1 MNVDEIVGRLKE
13 ASLDELNAA
22 ITYINAEGK
31 RLASADL
38 SEENVSRL
46 ETLSN
51 ARTALQAE
59 ITARANADA
68 ELAARADAARSA
80 FTENDADVNTK
91 RDGSQVNDQ
100 DTENARREQ
109 VDNAPP
115 RPAEGETQDGT
126 GGPMNDPAVAESR
139 TGESTDGNTGNTG
152 DGVQASTRAP
162 LGSIGKQAAKAAP
175 APSTALQVR
184 ARATSLAP
192 IPTVAPGTELDRWSL
207 AEASLELHKRLNR
220 SSVTGKTYVARF
232 NYEYPEDRILRSD
245 VAAGVNS
252 AKIERVTEPTA
263 LTAAGL
269 CAPLETL
276 YDINVVG
283 VTQRPIRDALARF
296 AVDRGGIQ
304 YRMPMDAL
312 VMTDGLGIWTVA
324 DDEADPLVPKT
335 CAVIDCPDVVDAVV
349 YSTYLCLQYPNFSAR
364 FDREWVDATTRA
376 AMVAWARFAENQL
389 LSRILAGSK
398 LIYQDTVVSATRD
411 VLVAVDKTVAY
422 YRNRHRLD
430 SMVPLRMILPR
441 WVLDLFRADLTRGF
455 PGDLD
460 ALAVADATIMGWFRA
475 RGVNVTFH
483 LDGLAGATVNGQAIP
498 NQFYA
503 NVAAGAVIP
512 EFIDKID
519 AVLFAEGDWL
529 YLDGGTLDLGLVRDS
544 TLNSLNRYQQFVENF
559 EGVAFNGIESLR
571 MVLQVYP
578 RGAVVGTIPPLDPDT
593 AVATNPPGVPED

>member
-1 MNVDEIVGRLKE
+1 MDMEQMLARLAE
-13 ASLDELNAA
+13 ATQEELNAA
-22 ITYINAEGK
+22 IVFINAEGR
-31 RLASADL
+31 RLATGEL
-38 SEENVSRL
+38 SEDNVARL
-46 ETLSN
+46 ESLGSAREQLQSELDRRATLSTRG
-51 ARTALQAE
+51 ASAAALFAE
-59 ITARANADA
+59 ESGKPSA
-68 ELAARADAARSA
+68 EDEAIAKD
-80 FTENDADVNTK
+80 
-91 RDGSQVNDQ
+91 
-100 DTENARREQ
+100 Q

-115 RPAEGETQDGT
+115 RPIDGEPTQTEGAVVDAPADTT
-126 GGPMNDPAVAESR
+126 GDAPA
-139 TGESTDGNTGNTG
+139 G
-152 DGVQASTRAP
+152 DGVQASGRTP
-162 LGSIGKQAAKAAP
+162 LGTIGKQVVKQPTVAK
-175 APSTALQVR
+175 STALTVT
-184 ARATSLAP
+184 AKATSLADLP
-192 IPTVAPGTELDRWSL
+192 AAPAGTELGRWEL
-207 AEASLELHKRLNR
+207 ADAALDLHNRLAR
-220 SSVTGKTYVARF
+220 SSVSGKQYVARF
-232 NYEYPEDRILRSD
+232 SYEYPDERVLRRD
-245 VAAGVNS
+245 VAAGVNT
-252 AKIERVTEPTA
+252 AKIEAVTGPEA

-283 VTQRPIRDALARF
+283 VTQRPVRDALARF

-312 VMTDGLGIWTVA
+312 VMTDGLGIWTV
-324 DDEADPLVPKT
+324 DNDEDVTGDPETDPAKT
-335 CAVIDCPDVVDAVV
+335 CAVIDCPAVVTAVV

-376 AMVAWARFAENQL
+376 AMIAWARFAENQL

-398 LIYQDTVVSATRD
+398 LIYQDTVISATRD
-411 VLVAVDKTVAY
+411 VLVAIDKTVAY

-441 WVLDLFRADLTRGF
+441 WVLDLFRADIARGF

-460 ALAVADATIMGWFRA
+460 ALAVADSTIMGWFRA

-483 LDGLAGATVNGQAIP
+483 LDGLAGATVNSQVIP

-519 AVLFAEGDWL
+519 AALFAEGDWL
-529 YLDGGTLDLGLVRDS
+529 FLDGGTLDLGLVRDS
-544 TLNSLNRYQQFVENF
+544 ALNRINRYQQFVENF
-559 EGVAFNGIESLR
+559 EGVAFNGVESLR
-571 MVLQVYP
+571 MVLQVFP

>member
-1 MNVDEIVGRLKE
+1 MDEQSVDGVITRLAE
-13 ASLDELNAA
+13 ATPAQLDEA
-22 ITYINAEGK
+22 IAFITTEGQ
-31 RLASADL
+31 RLAAGELTEDS
-38 SEENVSRL
+38 VTKL
-46 ETLSN
+46 EALGD
-51 ARTALQAE
+51 ARGKLQAE
-59 ITARANADA
+59 KDRRAALTARTD
-68 ELAARADAARSA
+68 AARAAFAGGDGHDNSADEQAR
-80 FTENDADVNTK
+80 
-91 RDGSQVNDQ
+91 Q
-100 DTENARREQ
+100 EQ

-115 RPAEGETQDGT
+115 RPSEDGQT
-126 GGPMNDPAVAESR
+126 PDHGGAPMNAPGGTQAAEADAAV
-139 TGESTDGNTGNTG
+139 T
-152 DGVQASTRAP
+152 ASSKAA
-162 LGSIGKQAAKAAP
+162 LGTIGKAAKTAAP
-175 APSTALQVR
+175 TSTALTVT
-184 ARATSLAP
+184 AKATSLADL
-192 IPTVAPGTELDRWSL
+192 PTTPAGTELGRWEL
-207 AEASLELHKRLNR
+207 AEAGLDLHNRLAR
-220 SSVTGKTYVARF
+220 STVAGKQYVARF
-232 NYEYPEDRILRSD
+232 SYEYPEERVLRRD
-245 VAAGVNS
+245 AGAHVNS
-252 AKIERVTEPTA
+252 AKIEAVTQPEA

-283 VTQRPIRDALARF
+283 VTNRPIRDSLARF

-312 VMTDGLGIWTVA
+312 VMTDGLGVWTVA
-324 DDEADPLVPKT
+324 NDEADPLVPKT
-335 CAVIDCPDVVDAVV
+335 CAIIDCPDVVDAVV

-376 AMVAWARFAENQL
+376 AMIAWARFAENQL

-411 VLVAVDKTVAY
+411 VLVAIDKTVAY

-441 WVLDLFRADLTRGF
+441 WVLDLFRADMTRGF

-460 ALAVADATIMGWFRA
+460 ALAIADATIMGWFRV

-519 AVLFAEGDWL
+519 GVLFAEGDWL
-529 YLDGGTLDLGLVRDS
+529 FLDGGTLDLGLVRDS
-544 TLNSLNRYQQFVENF
+544 TLNAINRYQQFVENF
-559 EGVAFNGIESLR
+559 EGVAFNGVESLR
-571 MVLQVYP
+571 MVLQVFP

-593 AVATNPPGVPED
+593 AVATNPPGIPED

>member
-1 MNVDEIVGRLKE
+1 MNVEEVVGRLATATAE
-13 ASLDELNAA
+13 ELDAA
-22 ITYINAEGK
+22 IAFINAEG
-31 RLASADL
+31 RTLAAGDL
-38 SEENVSRL
+38 SEDNVTRL
-46 ETLSN
+46 EALSE
-51 ARTALQAE
+51 ARTTLQAE
-59 ITARANADA
+59 KDRRAALANRASSAAAAFADEPDNPADNAPADDKPTA
-68 ELAARADAARSA
+68 
-80 FTENDADVNTK
+80 TGMP
-91 RDGSQVNDQ
+91 DGGQDQ
-100 DTENARREQ
+100 RQQQ

-115 RPAEGETQDGT
+115 RPGDGD
-126 GGPMNDPAVAESR
+126 GPTNDHP
-139 TGESTDGNTGNTG
+139 DGTG
-152 DGVQASTRAP
+152 DGVQASGRTP
-162 LGSIGKQAAKAAP
+162 LGTIGKNSKKADP
-175 APSTALQVR
+175 PKSTALVVN
-184 ARATSLAP
+184 ARATSLAALP
-192 IPTVAPGTELDRWSL
+192 QLPAGTELDRWTL
-207 AEASLELHKRLNR
+207 ADASLDLHNRLAR
-220 SSVTGKTYVARF
+220 STVSGKQYVARLS
-232 NYEYPEDRILRSD
+232 YDYPPERVLQKD

-252 AKIERVTEPTA
+252 ARIDAVTEPTA
-263 LTAAGL
+263 LTAAGGL

-312 VMTDGLGIWTVA
+312 TMTDGLGIWTV
-324 DDEADPLVPKT
+324 DNDEAVTGDPETDPAKT
-335 CAVIDCPDVVDAVV
+335 CAVIDCPGVVDAVV

-411 VLVAVDKTVAY
+411 VLVAIDKTVAY

-441 WVLDLFRADLTRGF
+441 WVLDLFRADMARGF
-455 PGDLD
+455 PGDLE

-483 LDGLAGATVNGQAIP
+483 LDGLAGATVNSQAIP

-544 TLNSLNRYQQFVENF
+544 ALNRINRYQQFVENF

-571 MVLQVYP
+571 MVLTVFP

-593 AVATNPPGVPED
+593 AVATNPPGIPED

>member
-1 MNVDEIVGRLKE
+1 MNVDEVVGRL
-13 ASLDELNAA
+13 ATATPDELNSA
-22 ITYINAEGK
+22 IAYINTEGRK
-31 RLASADL
+31 LAAGDL
-38 SEENVSRL
+38 SEENVAKL
-46 ETLSN
+46 EALSE
-51 ARTALQAE
+51 ARSKLQAE
-59 ITARANADA
+59 KDRRAALANRTD
-68 ELAARADAARSA
+68 AARAAFADEPEADNKDDAP
-80 FTENDADVNTK
+80 NADGMPDGGQDK
-91 RDGSQVNDQ
+91 RQ
-100 DTENARREQ
+100 EQ

-115 RPAEGETQDGT
+115 RPTDGETPSGT
-126 GGPMNDPAVAESR
+126 GGPMNDPAGAEGSA
-139 TGESTDGNTGNTG
+139 
-152 DGVQASTRAP
+152 DGVQASGRAP
-162 LGSIGKQAAKAAP
+162 LGTIGKNGKKATTAP
-175 APSTALQVR
+175 ANTALSVR
-184 ARATSLAP
+184 ARVTSLAQL
-192 IPTVAPGTELDRWSL
+192 PTLPAGTELDRNGL
-207 AEASLELHKRLNR
+207 ADAGLELWNRLAR
-220 SSVTGKTYVARF
+220 SSVQGKQYVARF
-232 NYEYPEDRILRSD
+232 SYDYPDERVLRKD

-252 AKIERVTEPTA
+252 AKIEAVTQPES

-312 VMTDGLGIWTVA
+312 TMTDGLGVWTVA
-324 DDEADPLVPKT
+324 NDEADPLVPKT
-335 CAVIDCPDVVDAVV
+335 CAIIDCPDVTEAVV

-376 AMVAWARFAENQL
+376 AMIAWARFAENQL

-398 LIYQDTVVSATRD
+398 LIYQDAIISATRD
-411 VLVAVDKTVAY
+411 VLVAVDKVVAY

-441 WVLDLFRADLTRGF
+441 WVLDLFRADMARGF

-460 ALAVADATIMGWFRA
+460 ALAVADATIMSWFRA

-483 LDGLAGATVNGQAIP
+483 LDGLAGATVNSVAIP

-503 NVAAGAVIP
+503 NVAAGAVVP

-529 YLDGGTLDLGLVRDS
+529 FLDGGTLDLGLVRDS

-571 MVLQVYP
+571 MVLTVFP

-593 AVATNPPGVPED
+593 AIATNPPGVPED

>member
-1 MNVDEIVGRLKE
+1 MDPMEVIGRLTT

-22 ITYINAEGK
+22 ITYINTEGK
-31 RLASADL
+31 KLAAGDL
-38 SEENVSRL
+38 SEDNVAKL
-46 ETLSN
+46 EALSE
-51 ARTALQAE
+51 ARGKLQAE
-59 ITARANADA
+59 KDRRADLANRASNAAAAFADDDTDDAPQKPNADGMP
-68 ELAARADAARSA
+68 
-80 FTENDADVNTK
+80 
-91 RDGSQVNDQ
+91 DGGHEQRQ
-100 DTENARREQ
+100 EQ

-115 RPAEGETQDGT
+115 RPQEGEQPTGT
-126 GGPMNDPAVAESR
+126 GGPMNDPAGAEGS
-139 TGESTDGNTGNTG
+139 G
-152 DGVQASTRAP
+152 DGVQASGRAP
-162 LGSIGKQAAKAAP
+162 LGTIGKNSKKATP
-175 APSTALQVR
+175 APTTSTALTVR
-184 ARATSLAP
+184 ARATSLAQLP
-192 IPTVAPGTELDRWSL
+192 ELPAGTELDRWGL
-207 AEASLELHKRLNR
+207 ADASLELHNRLAR
-220 SSVTGKTYVARF
+220 SSVQGKQYVARF
-232 NYEYPEDRILRSD
+232 NFEYPEERVLRRD
-245 VAAGVNS
+245 VAAGTNT
-252 AKIERVTEPTA
+252 AKIEAVTQLES

-312 VMTDGLGIWTVA
+312 VMTDGLGIWDVA
-324 DDEADPLVPKT
+324 ADTADPLVPKT
-335 CAVIDCPDVVDAVV
+335 CAIIDCPDVVDAVV

-398 LIYQDTVVSATRD
+398 LIYQDTVISATRD
-411 VLVAVDKTVAY
+411 VLVAIDKTVAY

-430 SMVPLRMILPR
+430 TMVPLRMILPR
-441 WVLDLFRADLTRGF
+441 WVLDLFRADTARGF

-460 ALAVADATIMGWFRA
+460 ALAVADATIMSWFRA

-544 TLNSLNRYQQFVENF
+544 TLNAINRYQQFVENF

-571 MVLQVYP
+571 MVLQVFP

-593 AVATNPPGVPED
+593 AIATNPPGVPED

>member
-1 MNVDEIVGRLKE
+1 MDIKDVVGRLATATPE
-13 ASLDELNAA
+13 ELSAA
-22 ITYINAEGK
+22 IAFINAEGRK
-31 RLASADL
+31 LAGGEL
-38 SEENVSRL
+38 SEDNVAKL
-46 ETLSN
+46 EALSE
-51 ARTALQAE
+51 ARATLQAE
-59 ITARANADA
+59 QDRRAALANRASSAAAAFAEDASDDKAQADKDDTDKP
-68 ELAARADAARSA
+68 DA
-80 FTENDADVNTK
+80 TGMPE
-91 RDGSQVNDQ
+91 GSQDQ
-100 DTENARREQ
+100 RQTQ

-115 RPAEGETQDGT
+115 RPAEGETPSGT
-126 GGPMNDPAVAESR
+126 GGPMNDPAAVEGS
-139 TGESTDGNTGNTG
+139 G
-152 DGVQASTRAP
+152 DGVQASGRAA
-162 LGSIGKQAAKAAP
+162 LGTIGKNAKKATTAP
-175 APSTALQVR
+175 ATGTALTVR
-184 ARATSLAP
+184 ARATSLAQL
-192 IPTVAPGTELDRWSL
+192 PTLPSGTELDRNGL
-207 AEASLELHKRLNR
+207 ADATLELHNRLAR
-220 SSVTGKTYVARF
+220 SSVTGKQYVARF
-232 NYEYPEDRILRSD
+232 SFDYPEERILRRD
-245 VAAGVNS
+245 VQAGVNS
-252 AKIERVTEPTA
+252 AKIDSVTDTES

-312 VMTDGLGIWTVA
+312 AMTDGLGIWTVT

-335 CAVIDCPDVVDAVV
+335 CAVIDCPDVTEAVV

-376 AMVAWARFAENQL
+376 AMIAWARYAENQL

-411 VLVAVDKTVAY
+411 VLVAIDKTVAY

-441 WVLDLFRADLTRGF
+441 WVLDLFRADMARGF

-460 ALAVADATIMGWFRA
+460 ALAVADTTIMGWFRA

-483 LDGLAGATVNGQAIP
+483 LDGLAGATVNSQAIP

-544 TLNSLNRYQQFVENF
+544 TLNAINRYQQFVENF

-571 MVLQVYP
+571 LVLQVYP
-578 RGAVVGTIPPLDPDT
+578 RGASVGTIEPTLT
-593 AVATNPPGVPED
+593 RAAIPED

>member
-1 MNVDEIVGRLKE
+1 MDIDEVVGRLKT
-13 ASLDELNAA
+13 ATPDELNAA
-22 ITYINAEGK
+22 IAHINAEGK
-31 RLASADL
+31 KLAAGDL
-38 SEENVSRL
+38 SEDNVAQL
-46 ETLSN
+46 EALGV
-51 ARTALQAE
+51 ARTQLQAE
-59 ITARANADA
+59 QARRA
-68 ELAARADAARSA
+68 ELADRAASAAAAFADTTDDADAG
-80 FTENDADVNTK
+80 NADEKPTP
-91 RDGSQVNDQ
+91 DGMPDGGQDQ
-100 DTENARREQ
+100 RQAQ

-115 RPAEGETQDGT
+115 RPIEGEPSDTE
-126 GGPMNDPAVAESR
+126 GGAGAEPAA
-139 TGESTDGNTGNTG
+139 
-152 DGVQASTRAP
+152 DGVQASGRAP
-162 LGSIGKQAAKAAP
+162 LGSISKNAKAAKP
-175 APSTALQVR
+175 AAGTGTALAVR
-184 ARATSLAP
+184 SRTTSLAQL
-192 IPTVAPGTELDRWSL
+192 PTLPAGTELDRWSL
-207 AEASLELHKRLNR
+207 ADAGLELYNRLAR
-220 SSVTGKTYVARF
+220 SSVQGKQYVARF
-232 NYEYPEDRILRSD
+232 EFTYPEERILRKD
-245 VAAGVNS
+245 VGLGVNS
-252 AKIERVTEPTA
+252 GKIEAVTDPAA

-269 CAPLETL
+269 CAPLENL

-312 VMTDGLGIWTVA
+312 VMTDGLGIWTVT
-324 DDEADPLVPKT
+324 DDEDVTGDPETDPAKT
-335 CAVIDCPDVVDAVV
+335 CAVIDCPDLATAVV

-376 AMVAWARFAENQL
+376 AMIAWARFAENQL

-398 LIYQDTVVSATRD
+398 LIYQNTVISAARD
-411 VLVAVDKTVAY
+411 VLVAIDKTVAY

-441 WVLDLFRADLTRGF
+441 WVLDLFRADMARGF

-460 ALAVADATIMGWFRA
+460 ALAIADSTIMSWFRA

-483 LDGLAGATVNGQAIP
+483 LDGLAGATVNSQAIP
-498 NQFYA
+498 DQFYA

-544 TLNSLNRYQQFVENF
+544 SLNRINRYQQFVENF

-593 AVATNPPGVPED
+593 AIATNPPGVPED

>member
-1 MNVDEIVGRLKE
+1 MDIKDVVSRLATATAE
-13 ASLDELNAA
+13 ELSAA
-22 ITYINAEGK
+22 IAHITSEGK
-31 RLASADL
+31 RLAAGDL
-38 SEENVSRL
+38 SEENVGKL
-46 ETLSN
+46 EALSE
-51 ARTALQAE
+51 ARTQLQGEQTRRAALAS
-59 ITARANADA
+59 RATSAAAAFADTDKDDTK
-68 ELAARADAARSA
+68 AD
-80 FTENDADVNTK
+80 DDKPGADGMS
-91 RDGSQVNDQ
+91 DGGQDQ
-100 DTENARREQ
+100 RQEQ

-115 RPAEGETQDGT
+115 RPTEGEVPTGT
-126 GGPMNDPAVAESR
+126 GGPMNDASGAEGSA
-139 TGESTDGNTGNTG
+139 
-152 DGVQASTRAP
+152 DGVQASGRAA
-162 LGSIGKQAAKAAP
+162 LGTIGKNGKKATTAP
-175 APSTALQVR
+175 ATTALTVR
-184 ARATSLAP
+184 AHATSLAQL
-192 IPTVAPGTELDRWSL
+192 PTLPSGTELDRNGL
-207 AEASLELHKRLNR
+207 ADATLELHNRLAR
-220 SSVTGKTYVARF
+220 SSVTGKQYVARF
-232 NYEYPEDRILRSD
+232 SYEYPEERILRRD
-245 VAAGVNS
+245 VQAGVNS
-252 AKIERVTEPTA
+252 AKIEGVTEPGA

-312 VMTDGLGIWTVA
+312 TMTDGLGIWTVT
-324 DDEADPLVPKT
+324 DDETVGTDPETDPAKT
-335 CAVIDCPDVVDAVV
+335 CAIIDCPDVTEAVV

-376 AMVAWARFAENQL
+376 AMIAWARFAENQL

-411 VLVAVDKTVAY
+411 VLVAIDKTVAY

-441 WVLDLFRADLTRGF
+441 WVLDLFRADMARGF

-483 LDGLAGATVNGQAIP
+483 LDGLAGATVNSQAIP

-519 AVLFAEGDWL
+519 SVLFAEGDWL

-544 TLNSLNRYQQFVENF
+544 SLNAINRYQQFVENF

-578 RGAVVGTIPPLDPDT
+578 RGASVGTIEPTLT
-593 AVATNPPGVPED
+593 RAAIPED